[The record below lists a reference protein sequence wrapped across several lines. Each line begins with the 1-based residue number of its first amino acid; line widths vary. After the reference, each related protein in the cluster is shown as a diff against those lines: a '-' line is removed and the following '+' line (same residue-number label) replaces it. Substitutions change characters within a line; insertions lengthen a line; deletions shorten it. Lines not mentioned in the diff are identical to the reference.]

1 MKASKL
7 LKFVGVGMVFSSF
20 LFACSHKD
28 SDVKTIGVLQYME
41 HGALDAAYEGFIVG
55 LAEKGY
61 IEGENIKIDL
71 KNAHGD
77 LTTAQTIA
85 NQYVSDDVDMMFAI
99 ATQAVQSAYNATKEI
114 PILMTA
120 VTDPVEAGVVKDW
133 NQSGTNVTGTSD
145 LTPVAKQMELITE
158 LVPEAKTVGVI
169 YTTSEVN
176 SEVQVKMAEEAA
188 SNLGLQVIR
197 VGVTT
202 VNDIPQAVAS
212 VIDKVDAMYAPTDNL
227 IASSMPVLWNV
238 CLDKKVPI
246 VAGVDT
252 MVIDGGIA
260 TEGIDYYQLGYETGL
275 MAAQV
280 LEGKDPS
287 TMPINTLQNT
297 TLIVNQKNAEA
308 IGLSIPD
315 SILKGA
321 EIIGGE
327 KDGSFINS
335 LRARTHFWDLG
346 SRCLFDL

>member
-1 MKASKL
+1 MNIGDDRMKASKL

-99 ATQAVQSAYNATKEI
+99 ATQAVQSAYNATKDI

-227 IASSMPVLWNV
+227 IASSMPVLWNA

-246 VAGVDT
+246 VAGVAT

-327 KDGSFINS
+327 
-335 LRARTHFWDLG
+335 
-346 SRCLFDL
+346 

>member
-1 MKASKL
+1 MNIGDDRMKASKL

-41 HGALDAAYEGFIVG
+41 HGALDAAYEGFIAG
-55 LAEKGY
+55 LAE
-61 IEGENIKIDL
+61 EGNIKIDL
-71 KNAHGD
+71 KNAQGD
-77 LTTAQTIA
+77 LTTTQTIA

-99 ATQAVQSAYNATKEI
+99 ATQAVQSAYNATKDI

-227 IASSMPVLWNV
+227 IASSMPV
-238 CLDKKVPI
+238 
-246 VAGVDT
+246 
-252 MVIDGGIA
+252 
-260 TEGIDYYQLGYETGL
+260 
-275 MAAQV
+275 
-280 LEGKDPS
+280 
-287 TMPINTLQNT
+287 
-297 TLIVNQKNAEA
+297 
-308 IGLSIPD
+308 
-315 SILKGA
+315 
-321 EIIGGE
+321 
-327 KDGSFINS
+327 
-335 LRARTHFWDLG
+335 
-346 SRCLFDL
+346 

>member
-1 MKASKL
+1 MTHLSLTRSKMNIGDDRMKASKL

-41 HGALDAAYEGFIVG
+41 HGALDAAYEGFIAG
-55 LAEKGY
+55 LAEEGY

-71 KNAHGD
+71 KNAQGD

-99 ATQAVQSAYNATKEI
+99 ATQAVQSAYNATKDI

-227 IASSMPVLWNV
+227 IASSMPVLWNA

-321 EIIGGE
+321 EIVGGE
-327 KDGSFINS
+327 
-335 LRARTHFWDLG
+335 
-346 SRCLFDL
+346 

>member
-1 MKASKL
+1 MIIGDDRMKASKL

-41 HGALDAAYEGFIVG
+41 HGALDAAYEGFIAG
-55 LAEKGY
+55 LAEEGY

-71 KNAHGD
+71 KNAQGD

-99 ATQAVQSAYNATKEI
+99 ATQAVQSAYNATKDI

-227 IASSMPVLWNV
+227 IASSMPVLWNA

-275 MAAQV
+275 MVAQV
-280 LEGKDPS
+280 L
-287 TMPINTLQNT
+287 
-297 TLIVNQKNAEA
+297 
-308 IGLSIPD
+308 
-315 SILKGA
+315 
-321 EIIGGE
+321 
-327 KDGSFINS
+327 
-335 LRARTHFWDLG
+335 
-346 SRCLFDL
+346 

>member
-1 MKASKL
+1 MNIGDDRMKASKL

-41 HGALDAAYEGFIVG
+41 HGALDAAYEGFIAG
-55 LAEKGY
+55 LAEEGY
-61 IEGENIKIDL
+61 IKGENIKIDL

-99 ATQAVQSAYNATKEI
+99 ATQAVQSAYNATKDI

-227 IASSMPVLWNV
+227 IASSMPVLWNA

-327 KDGSFINS
+327 
-335 LRARTHFWDLG
+335 
-346 SRCLFDL
+346 

>member
-1 MKASKL
+1 MTHLSLTRSKMNIGDDRMKASKL

-41 HGALDAAYEGFIVG
+41 HGALDAAYEGFIAG
-55 LAEKGY
+55 LAEEGY

-71 KNAHGD
+71 KNAQGD

-85 NQYVSDDVDMMFAI
+85 NQYVSDDVDMIFAI
-99 ATQAVQSAYNATKEI
+99 ATQAVQSAYNATKDI

-227 IASSMPVLWNV
+227 IASSMPVLWNA

-327 KDGSFINS
+327 
-335 LRARTHFWDLG
+335 
-346 SRCLFDL
+346 